1 MSLIT
6 ELPRATWLIF
16 RMHLAATA
24 ASRRALSGLLFAA
37 VPPLLAFLA
46 LTASG
51 SGDSGVNVFMYLGVL
66 VLLQV
71 VAPALGVFLGIGA
84 IADETEARTV
94 TYPFTR
100 PIPRASVFLGRW
112 LASLLVLTTLLLASG
127 AGMAAI
133 TLRASDPPSMDAVR
147 GLLSATLIAGVL
159 YSLGAAVIGVIFKR
173 GQVIALGYAF
183 AFEVML
189 ANIPGSAQKLSLQY
203 YLRSLFVG
211 SENADWRSL
220 AVFQKS
226 EFLTTADSAE
236 RLLATTVILL
246 VIGCVTVTRKQFVL
260 SS

>member
-1 MSLIT
+1 MNLIT

-24 ASRRALSGLLFAA
+24 VSRRALAGILFAA
-37 VPPLLAFLA
+37 IPPLFAFLA
-46 LTASG
+46 LNIG
-51 SGDSGVNVFMYLGVL
+51 GDGDMGERVFMYLGVL

-84 IADETEARTV
+84 IADETEARTI

-112 LASLLVLTTLLLASG
+112 LASLLVLSVLLLASG
-127 AGMAAI
+127 AGVAAI
-133 TLRASDPPSMDAVR
+133 TMRASSPPSPEAVQ
-147 GLLSATLIAGVL
+147 GLVGATLLAGVL

-189 ANIPGSAQKLSLQY
+189 ANIPGSAQKLSLQF

-211 SENADWRSL
+211 DAGANWRSL
-220 AVFQKS
+220 EIFEPSK
-226 EFLTTADSAE
+226 FLDASASSE
-236 RLLATTVILL
+236 RLMVTAAILL
-246 VIGCVTVTRKQFVL
+246 AIGCITVTRKQFVL

>member
-1 MSLIT
+1 MNLIT

-16 RMHLAATA
+16 RMHLASTA
-24 ASRRALSGLLFAA
+24 ASRRALAGILFAA
-37 VPPLLAFLA
+37 VPPLFAFLA
-46 LTASG
+46 LHFGG
-51 SGDSGVNVFMYLGVL
+51 SDNGERVFMNLGVL

-71 VAPALGVFLGIGA
+71 VAPALGVFLGIGV
-84 IADETEARTV
+84 IADETEARTI

-112 LASLLVLTTLLLASG
+112 LASLLVLTVLLFASG
-127 AGMAAI
+127 AGVAAV
-133 TLRASDPPSMDAVR
+133 TMGPEGGTSTEAASA
-147 GLLSATLIAGVL
+147 LISATLVAGAV

-203 YLRSLFVG
+203 YLRSLFAG
-211 SENADWRSL
+211 GDSADWRSL
-220 AVFQKS
+220 EVFS
-226 EFLTTADSAE
+226 RAEFMESSASAE
-236 RLLATTVILL
+236 RLLITAAVLL
-246 VIGCVTVTRKQFVL
+246 AVGCITVTRKQFVL